1 VKARILV
8 AIFTAM
14 VNSCVSYEPKIL
26 TPAMTFSAEEV
37 NLLNPEIA
45 NQSIDFGLDVG
56 PNESESLFNLEI
68 LPGVKVRKI
77 ENGSNAGKSGI
88 RAGDILLKIDQID
101 INTPDSLR
109 ALEKFSGPKDFN
121 FRVQRDS
128 TVFETTVKAEL
139 AETSIPIELYRVDPI
154 ATRAAYS
161 SHILSIE
168 NRSNLVAARIEEL
181 FEKTTLPSAGLNPGD
196 MILALEG
203 VPINSAQDLIT
214 RLNREHALGSEVTL
228 DIYADGEFKSVKLTL
243 FNPGRRI
250 SQIKLGP
257 LINYESELTQR
268 GVDTRFKLLN
278 LWFVAAY
285 QYSNID
291 GEKKHSLLGLFEIAS
306 DLGELA
312 EESE

>member
-1 VKARILV
+1 MKARILV

-45 NQSIDFGLDVG
+45 NQSIDFGLEVG
-56 PNESESLFNLEI
+56 ANESESLFNLEI

-77 ENGSNAGKSGI
+77 ANGSNAGKSGI

-109 ALEKFSGPKDFN
+109 ALERFSGPKDFK

-139 AETSIPIELYRVDPI
+139 VETSIPIELYRVDPI

-257 LINYESELTQR
+257 LIKYESELTQR
-268 GVDTRFKLLN
+268 GVDTRLKLLN

-285 QYSNID
+285 QYSNIN
-291 GEKKHSLLGLFEIAS
+291 GEKKHSLFGLFEIAS

>member
-1 VKARILV
+1 
-8 AIFTAM
+8 
-14 VNSCVSYEPKIL
+14 
-26 TPAMTFSAEEV
+26 
-37 NLLNPEIA
+37 
-45 NQSIDFGLDVG
+45 
-56 PNESESLFNLEI
+56 
-68 LPGVKVRKI
+68 
-77 ENGSNAGKSGI
+77 
-88 RAGDILLKIDQID
+88 
-101 INTPDSLR
+101 
-109 ALEKFSGPKDFN
+109 
-121 FRVQRDS
+121 
-128 TVFETTVKAEL
+128 
-139 AETSIPIELYRVDPI
+139 
-154 ATRAAYS
+154 
-161 SHILSIE
+161 
-168 NRSNLVAARIEEL
+168 
-181 FEKTTLPSAGLNPGD
+181 

-203 VPINSAQDLIT
+203 IPINSAQDLIT

-228 DIYADGEFKSVKLTL
+228 DIYADGELKSVKLKL

-268 GVDTRFKLLN
+268 GVDTRLKLLN

>member
-1 VKARILV
+1 
-8 AIFTAM
+8 
-14 VNSCVSYEPKIL
+14 
-26 TPAMTFSAEEV
+26 
-37 NLLNPEIA
+37 
-45 NQSIDFGLDVG
+45 
-56 PNESESLFNLEI
+56 
-68 LPGVKVRKI
+68 
-77 ENGSNAGKSGI
+77 
-88 RAGDILLKIDQID
+88 
-101 INTPDSLR
+101 
-109 ALEKFSGPKDFN
+109 
-121 FRVQRDS
+121 
-128 TVFETTVKAEL
+128 VFETTVKAEL
-139 AETSIPIELYRVDPI
+139 VETSIPIELYRVDPI

-257 LINYESELTQR
+257 LINYESELTQQ
-268 GVDTRFKLLN
+268 GVDTRLKLLN